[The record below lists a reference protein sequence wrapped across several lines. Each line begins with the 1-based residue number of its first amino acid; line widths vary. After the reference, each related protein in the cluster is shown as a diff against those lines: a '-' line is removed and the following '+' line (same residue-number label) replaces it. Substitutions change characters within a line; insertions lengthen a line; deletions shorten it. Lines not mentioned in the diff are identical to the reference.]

1 MRVTVK
7 YLSALK
13 DRAGTIKE
21 VFVMPAGSVLRDL
34 TDRIEADRGIPLP
47 APYVMIVLNGRGA
60 GQHPDKLDTKLTDG
74 DTLLLL
80 PPISGG

>member
-13 DRAGTIKE
+13 DRAGKIKE
-21 VFVMPAGSVLRDL
+21 VFVMPAGSLLRDL
-34 TDRIEADRGIPLP
+34 TDRIAADRGIPLP
-47 APYVMIVLNGRGA
+47 DPYVMIVLNGRGA
-60 GQHPDKLDTKLTDG
+60 GQLPDKLDTKLTDG

>member
-13 DRAGTIKE
+13 DRAGTAKD

-34 TDRIEADRGIPLP
+34 TCRIEAERGIPLP
-47 APYVMIVLNGRGA
+47 DPYVMIVLNGRGIR
-60 GQHPDKLDTKLTDG
+60 QHPDKLDTGLSDG

>member
-7 YLSALK
+7 YLSTLR
-13 DRAGTIKE
+13 DRAGTANE

-34 TDRIEADRGIPLP
+34 TARIEKERGITLP
-47 APYVMIVLNGRGA
+47 DPYVMIVLNGRGIR
-60 GQHPDKLDTKLTDG
+60 QHPQRLDTGLSDG

-80 PPISGG
+80 PPVSGG